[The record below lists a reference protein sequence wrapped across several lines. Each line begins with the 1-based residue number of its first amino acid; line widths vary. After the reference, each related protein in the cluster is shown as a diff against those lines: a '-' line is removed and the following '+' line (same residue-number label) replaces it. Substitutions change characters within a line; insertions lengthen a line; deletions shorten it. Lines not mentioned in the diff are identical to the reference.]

1 MSVSLVEGVDREQV
15 ILITH
20 NINTPLQYAQVWFTS
35 TDLSGFE
42 SIFEWAVFLHEKDET
57 IWTNRRYDNFGLYF
71 LDRTDQAINA
81 SYGKKPC
88 TYIIE
93 SL

>member
-1 MSVSLVEGVDREQV
+1 M
-15 ILITH
+15 
-20 NINTPLQYAQVWFTS
+20 WFTGTEYNS

-42 SIFEWAVFLHEKDET
+42 SLFQWAIFLHEKDET